1 MTTDE
6 RVDDIMRRLFI
17 WIEAGAQ
24 KPFRWNGEVFDF
36 VYLDDEGLRRFLIT
50 KIVEAGRQDGAEE
63 MREKCAKIAER
74 RAVTDR
80 GVGLLQF
87 EAQRIANEIRARS
100 GRKGNDETND

>member
-6 RVDDIMRRLFI
+6 RVDDIMRRWFI

-63 MREKCAKIAER
+63 MREKCAKIIGGAYSSWMNAELS
-74 RAVTDR
+74 
-80 GVGLLQF
+80 GK
-87 EAQRIANEIRARS
+87 EAFNEGKEKIRAL
-100 GRKGNDETND
+100 GENAGKAA